1 MLTIGAFEAKT
12 HFSKILAKV
21 GRGER
26 VIITKNGKKIAMIQ
40 PIELEGKISVEDAF
54 KMMETLSKKIG
65 KTGITSKEIKEMKES
80 GRS

>member
-21 GRGER
+21 SRGER
-26 VIITKNGKKIAMIQ
+26 VVITKNGKKIAMIK
-40 PIELEGKISVEDAF
+40 PIEHEEKTSIDDVFE
-54 KMMETLSKKIG
+54 MMDELSKKIG
-65 KTGITSKEIKEMKES
+65 KTGITSKEIKKIKEI

>member
-21 GRGER
+21 GRGEK